1 MNDVEESVVGPAVA
15 EEGNFEQ
22 RTRQFF
28 AFVNEGNI
36 GQLRALV
43 DSLDASELNIL
54 QQMNLPDVQPP
65 RVLFKSPFSSRM
77 APTPIV
83 SDPTEPCPSA
93 QFEQTDPIVGDQR
106 IFQLLAL
113 HSPFFRTLFFSESEL
128 NKISAVDHQHEIS
141 IEAPVTFEHLKLL
154 IDLLHDKKGEQS
166 LNDSNVEGI
175 LHLAHQFMIEHVLG
189 MCAKFLISKN
199 SKMIKLQKYRIAD
212 KYSLLALRVT
222 LE

>member
-1 MNDVEESVVGPAVA
+1 MGVQRKSARIDGIHWNGTLDISESA
-15 EEGNFEQ
+15 EQKKVLSCLITATSSERRNRG
-22 RTRQFF
+22 T
-28 AFVNEGNI
+28 G
-36 GQLRALV
+36 RAGMTKAGMDLWKRF
-43 DSLDASELNIL
+43 SL
-54 QQMNLPDVQPP
+54 PP
-65 RVLFKSPFSSRM
+65 PLFGVLFVKENKTRSPKQ
-77 APTPIV
+77 INV
-83 SDPTEPCPSA
+83 DKN
-93 QFEQTDPIVGDQR
+93 
-106 IFQLLAL
+106 LLAH

-222 LE
+222 RE